1 MTLAISVAAA
11 SSTAAAQT
19 LTLDQALELA
29 ELNNPQ
35 LRAAA
40 AQIEGSAAAIT
51 TARHYPNPEFNF
63 LAGRQPTGVPGANS
77 APVPAYLFSQPLEL
91 GPLRPTRIELAER
104 GRQSSQFSFAEVR
117 LSVLSF
123 VRRAFFQVL
132 RRKGEIGIGEEN
144 LKVVEDLRDRIR
156 VRVEVGEA
164 GRLELVRA
172 EAEVATARTSFNSS
186 RVQLVTALSQFRA
199 AVGAP
204 LNENLDVAGALDPP
218 VMLPPLEELRKES
231 LSRHPSL
238 QLAASETRRA
248 QARVDYEKALRRPQP
263 FLRSEVDLTNPSY
276 RIGLGIVL
284 PTWNQRQGP
293 IAEAAAGLRQ
303 TNSIAQTREI
313 QIIAALDGAY
323 GRYQVVTQQLAA
335 FEQGLLQEAEEAV
348 RAAETAYLLGERG
361 VLEVLD
367 AQRVLRVVRLDFL
380 NAQFDRQAALID
392 LDELRA
398 VDLRRQT
405 P

>member
-1 MTLAISVAAA
+1 MYFALAC
-11 SSTAAAQT
+11 TATAQT

-40 AQIEGSAAAIT
+40 AQIEGSTAAIT
-51 TARHYPNPEFNF
+51 TARAYPNPEFNF
-63 LAGRQPTGVPGANS
+63 LAGRQAPQTPGAN
-77 APVPAYLFSQPLEL
+77 AGPVPAYTLSQPLEF
-91 GPLRPTRIELAER
+91 GALRPSRIQLAER
-104 GRQSSQFSFAEVR
+104 GRQSSQFGFAEVR
-117 LSVLSF
+117 LAVLSF

-144 LKVVEDLRDRIR
+144 LRVVEDLRDRIR
-156 VRVEVGEA
+156 VRVNVGEA

-172 EAEVATARTSFNSS
+172 EAEVATARTSANST
-186 RVQLVTALSQFRA
+186 RVQLVSALSQFRA

-204 LNENLDVAGALDPP
+204 LAENLDVAGALDPP
-218 VMLPPLEELRKES
+218 VMLPPLEDLRKEA

-238 QLAASETRRA
+238 QLATSEIQRA
-248 QARVDYEKALRRPQP
+248 RARVDYEKALRRPQP
-263 FLRSEVDLTNPSY
+263 FLRTEVDFTNPSY
-276 RIGLGIVL
+276 RVGLGIVL

-293 IAEAAAGLRQ
+293 IAEAAATLRQ
-303 TNSIAQTREI
+303 TNSISQTREI
-313 QIIAALDGAY
+313 QIIAALEGAY